1 MNLPAGKYDVPLG
14 LAAKFYNQDGTLW
27 DPEANG
33 EKTSVYGDVI
43 HVNGAPWPYLEV
55 EPRKYRFRMLNTG
68 ISRTYKMY
76 LELSTK
82 VGTKLPFTV
91 IGSDC
96 GLLEKPVP
104 TSDLYISDAERWEIV
119 VDFSQYAGQL
129 VTMRNSRDVAADT
142 DYPGTDRIMRE

>member
-1 MNLPAGKYDVPLG
+1 M
-14 LAAKFYNQDGTLW
+14 
-27 DPEANG
+27 
-33 EKTSVYGDVI
+33 YGDVI
-43 HVNGAPWPYLEV
+43 HVNGQPWPYLDV

-76 LELSTK
+76 LEQSTK

-96 GLLEKPVP
+96 GLLEKPIS
-104 TSDLYISDAERWEIV
+104 TSDLAISDAERWEIV
-119 VDFSQYAGQL
+119 IDFTGYDGKL
-129 VTMRNSRDVAADT
+129 ITMKNSRDVAADT